1 MRGNQATNSSNT
13 NPICE
18 RGNEIFPFILIE
30 VLVCLFHPSSILHH
44 PPPLRLNSPPL
55 PPSLSRLCKYY
66 PEMNN
71 FTWCWAPLPLGLFVR
86 SESVSDSQ
94 ELSICKVDKRER
106 HWALLYNFIHTS
118 TKKSFILILKW
129 LQMRRT
135 LFFCLGAE
143 VCDNVGL
150 N

>member
-1 MRGNQATNSSNT
+1 
-13 NPICE
+13 
-18 RGNEIFPFILIE
+18 
-30 VLVCLFHPSSILHH
+30 
-44 PPPLRLNSPPL
+44 
-55 PPSLSRLCKYY
+55 
-66 PEMNN
+66 MNN